1 VSNCIVVYDK
11 CLHNLTFPVSIF
23 SAMREAA
30 LCFKTFVDCPVSLR
44 RRAFLILYT
53 PTRGQWEIQVVALQ
67 CVIAIINSMSTE
79 EVAFTMSCI
88 IPPKEENVKTLP
100 NQQRIQP
107 LIMDLLRKRLI
118 SDRLLKLSNS
128 SDIDCYKSSRV
139 HERLARAYI
148 ATESFPVDKDSL
160 GNPQAAA
167 WKAGQAILTLR
178 LGSKDSVYRGYVEV
192 VLCTPCARI
201 KRLVKWRKECIID
214 NPTSFLPFYSQ
225 IKAEPKY
232 DDTEMEENI
241 THRSEENEGMDE
253 SNSAQIGESEESISI
268 MDKAREIIERFD
280 SLVGDE
286 MEQDDDDDDD
296 NNEEAMPP
304 DISTTL
310 LQRRSLKADKRK
322 FKRTLS
328 AGDLSSI
335 PTAAQPRTTYVTNSV
350 YSWLQS
356 ATCQEDIDED
366 LILELEAFG
375 FSRSALGV
383 PDDMT
388 SIKTYPDLFIHQ
400 KLKPYKITPNCT
412 RAMSMLERVVP
423 FQTHRIALFYG
434 GPHSTKK
441 KSSRSKSSGS
451 LNTNGDADKFLS
463 ATQASPDFWQF
474 AKSCGDLVHVKHLKY
489 FSGGLDTEG
498 GDGEYTFVS
507 LGCHGGSYELN
518 DPILIDS
525 MCVFHTVAL
534 MPDRLTNRKRH
545 VGNDVVHIVY
555 GLETDTL
562 DIDHDRLAI
571 STQFGFITIYVIPLA
586 HVPLFKVSV
595 HLESPC

>member
-1 VSNCIVVYDK
+1 
-11 CLHNLTFPVSIF
+11 
-23 SAMREAA
+23 M
-30 LCFKTFVDCPVSLR
+30 
-44 RRAFLILYT
+44 
-53 PTRGQWEIQVVALQ
+53 VALQ

-118 SDRLLKLSNS
+118 SDRLLKLSNAS
-128 SDIDCYKSSRV
+128 SDIDCYKTSRV

-148 ATESFPVDKDSL
+148 ATESFPVDKDNL
-160 GNPQAAA
+160 GNLQAAA

-232 DDTEMEENI
+232 DDTEMEENT
-241 THRSEENEGMDE
+241 THHSEEDEGKDM
-253 SNSAQIGESEESISI
+253 SNSAQITESEESISI
-268 MDKAREIIERFD
+268 MEKAREIIERFD
-280 SLVGDE
+280 SLVGNE
-286 MEQDDDDDDD
+286 MEQDEDN
-296 NNEEAMPP
+296 NNEEAKPSEV
-304 DISTTL
+304 STTL
-310 LQRRSLKADKRK
+310 LQRRNLTADRSRK
-322 FKRTLS
+322 FKRTVS
-328 AGDLSSI
+328 DGDLFSI
-335 PTAAQPRTTYVTNSV
+335 PVTAQPRTTHVTNSV

-366 LILELEAFG
+366 LIHELEAFG

-383 PDDMT
+383 PDDKICM
-388 SIKTYPDLFIHQ
+388 KAYPDLFIHQ
-400 KLKPYKITPNCT
+400 KLKAYKITPNFK
-412 RAMSMLERVVP
+412 RAMSLLERVVP

-451 LNTNGDADKFLS
+451 SNTNSDADKFLS

-562 DIDHDRLAI
+562 EIDHDRLAI
-571 STQFGFITIYVIPLA
+571 STQFGFITIYVVPLA
-586 HVPLFKVSV
+586 HLPLYKISV
-595 HLESPC
+595 HLRAGLEDNVCSALGKQMLWRKLSHCFQTN

>member
-1 VSNCIVVYDK
+1 
-11 CLHNLTFPVSIF
+11 
-23 SAMREAA
+23 MREAA

-107 LIMDLLRKRLI
+107 LIMGLLRKRLI

-128 SDIDCYKSSRV
+128 SDIDCYKTSRV

-160 GNPQAAA
+160 GNPQVAA

-225 IKAEPKY
+225 IKAKPKY
-232 DDTEMEENI
+232 DDTEIEENI

-253 SNSAQIGESEESISI
+253 SSSAQIEESEESISV
-268 MDKAREIIERFD
+268 MEKAREIIERFD

-286 MEQDDDDDDD
+286 MEQDDDD
-296 NNEEAMPP
+296 NNEEAKPP
-304 DISTTL
+304 EVSTTL
-310 LQRRSLKADKRK
+310 LQRRSLTTDRSRK
-322 FKRTLS
+322 FRRTVS
-328 AGDLSSI
+328 DEDLSSI
-335 PTAAQPRTTYVTNSV
+335 PITAQPRITHVTNSV

-356 ATCQEDIDED
+356 AINQEDIDED
-366 LILELEAFG
+366 LIHELEAFG

-383 PDDMT
+383 PDDMI
-388 SIKTYPDLFIHQ
+388 SIKAYSDLFSHQ
-400 KLKPYKITPNCT
+400 KLKPYKISPNFT
-412 RAMSMLERVVP
+412 RAMAMLERVVP

-451 LNTNGDADKFLS
+451 SNTNSDADKFLS
-463 ATQASPDFWQF
+463 VTQASPDFWQF

-595 HLESPC
+595 HLRAGLEANVCVALGKQMLWQRH

>member
-1 VSNCIVVYDK
+1 
-11 CLHNLTFPVSIF
+11 
-23 SAMREAA
+23 M
-30 LCFKTFVDCPVSLR
+30 
-44 RRAFLILYT
+44 
-53 PTRGQWEIQVVALQ
+53 VALQ
-67 CVIAIINSMSTE
+67 CVIAIINSMSIE

-118 SDRLLKLSNS
+118 SDRLLKLSNAS
-128 SDIDCYKSSRV
+128 SDIDCYKTSRV

-148 ATESFPVDKDSL
+148 ATESFPVDKDNL

-232 DDTEMEENI
+232 DDTEMEENT
-241 THRSEENEGMDE
+241 THHSEEDEGKDM
-253 SNSAQIGESEESISI
+253 SNSAQITESEESISI
-268 MDKAREIIERFD
+268 MEKAREIIERFD
-280 SLVGDE
+280 SLVGNE
-286 MEQDDDDDDD
+286 MEQDEDN
-296 NNEEAMPP
+296 NNEEAKPSEV
-304 DISTTL
+304 STTL
-310 LQRRSLKADKRK
+310 LQRRNLTADRSRK
-322 FKRTLS
+322 FKRTVS
-328 AGDLSSI
+328 DGDLFSI
-335 PTAAQPRTTYVTNSV
+335 PVTAQPRTTHVTNSV

-366 LILELEAFG
+366 LIHELEAFG

-383 PDDMT
+383 PDDKICM
-388 SIKTYPDLFIHQ
+388 KAYPDLFIHQ
-400 KLKPYKITPNCT
+400 KLKAYKITPNFK
-412 RAMSMLERVVP
+412 RAMSLLERVVP

-451 LNTNGDADKFLS
+451 SNTNSDADKFLS

-586 HVPLFKVSV
+586 HVPLYKISV
-595 HLESPC
+595 HLRAGLEDNVCSALGKQMLWRKLSHCFQTN

>member
-1 VSNCIVVYDK
+1 
-11 CLHNLTFPVSIF
+11 
-23 SAMREAA
+23 MREAA
-30 LCFKTFVDCPVSLR
+30 LCFKTFVACPVSLR

-107 LIMDLLRKRLI
+107 LIMGLLRKRLI

-128 SDIDCYKSSRV
+128 SDIDCYKTSRV

-148 ATESFPVDKDSL
+148 ATESFPVDKDGL
-160 GNPQAAA
+160 GNPQVAA

-225 IKAEPKY
+225 IKAKPKY
-232 DDTEMEENI
+232 DDTEIEENI
-241 THRSEENEGMDE
+241 THRSEENEGMDV
-253 SNSAQIGESEESISI
+253 SKSAQIEESEESISI
-268 MDKAREIIERFD
+268 MEKAREIIERFD

-286 MEQDDDDDDD
+286 MEQDDDD
-296 NNEEAMPP
+296 NNEEAKPP
-304 DISTTL
+304 EVSTTL
-310 LQRRSLKADKRK
+310 LQRRSLTTATNRSRK
-322 FKRTLS
+322 FRRTVS
-328 AGDLSSI
+328 DEDLSSI
-335 PTAAQPRTTYVTNSV
+335 PITAQPRITHVTNSV

-356 ATCQEDIDED
+356 AINQEDIDED
-366 LILELEAFG
+366 LIHELEAFG

-383 PDDMT
+383 PDDMI
-388 SIKTYPDLFIHQ
+388 SIKAYSDLFSHQ
-400 KLKPYKITPNCT
+400 KLKPYKISPNFT
-412 RAMSMLERVVP
+412 RAMSLLERVVP

-434 GPHSTKK
+434 GPYSTKK

-451 LNTNGDADKFLS
+451 SNTNSDADKFLS
-463 ATQASPDFWQF
+463 VTQASPDFWQF

-595 HLESPC
+595 HLRAGLEANVCAALGKQMLWQRH